1 MAGSFSYFDSV
12 HASTALPKRPRRPLC
27 LVTADALRRPASVLA
42 QASTIRNLF
51 SDNAQGNE
59 LASRFIPY
67 GRQRAPRSDG
77 TQPAPLRM
85 DLAASYLIWSA
96 STADRPVVGVLSL
109 SEGGPNAPPGA
120 GVLADERGVLLGA
133 PRCGAVQSALE
144 APVVRRHNPDR
155 FDVLAEPMECALKN
169 LHLGL
174 MQAEHDDGGAEVAAM
189 ARLQPRGLRG
199 ADGAPAPLLR
209 GYMNRW
215 DWRASAANFYLLTE
229 RADFTLGAYL
239 SDASATLLRLNA
251 AAGTTGA
258 FRRGW
263 FEHILGNVGP
273 QLLAAVADIHAHLV
287 AHLDL
292 CPDNVM
298 VKIIDGVVVI
308 KLIDFG
314 SAALLDVEAAAGAA
328 PGFIRLA
335 LRHKNKMDVP
345 GCIRRGAAAHDPVD
359 AKSMDV
365 FMAGVITYI
374 AAMMCFREAFP
385 PEYTV
390 SPTWALTLDLK
401 WHENLLRHAATG
413 GDCAG
418 AACILCH
425 LRDSH
430 PELALGEGGEP
441 LPAATLAILAR
452 MLSSDPA
459 QRDAPAVLHM
469 LNAQMA
475 TW

>member
-1 MAGSFSYFDSV
+1 
-12 HASTALPKRPRRPLC
+12 
-27 LVTADALRRPASVLA
+27 
-42 QASTIRNLF
+42 LF
-51 SDNAQGNE
+51 SDNAQE
-59 LASRFIPY
+59 HDLASRFIPY
-67 GRQRAPRSDG
+67 GRQRALRSDG

-144 APVVRRHNPDR
+144 APVARRHNPDR

-215 DWRASAANFYLLTE
+215 DWRASASNFYLLTE
-229 RADFTLGAYL
+229 RADCALGAYL

-298 VKIIDGVVVI
+298 VKIIGGEVVI

-314 SAALLDVEAAAGAA
+314 SAALLDVEAAAGAP

-359 AKSMDV
+359 ARSMDV

-385 PEYTV
+385 ATLTA
-390 SPTWALTLDLK
+390 SPTWALDADVE
-401 WHENLLRHAATG
+401 WRGNLLRHAATG

-425 LRDSH
+425 LRDCH
-430 PELALGEGGEP
+430 PALALGEGGEP
-441 LPAATLAILAR
+441 LPAGTLAILAR